1 MLLLIASISLLLSFV
16 SGYHTAAECTDA
28 TSAPYLP
35 TFHVLS
41 NVTRAGPNAVA
52 APLNDANAVFVYK
65 GVFHTFNQCV
75 NASAPKRPCAV
86 SPGFS
91 LQPVSWCHH
100 VSDDGAHWRTVAP
113 AVEPLPWEAQG
124 PCDGTLSFPNGQPVM
139 LFSWD
144 CACPRTGHDF
154 ARLATAHA
162 VDPEDPY
169 LIEWVRG
176 GNVTF
181 FGGEAAAFPGQIWLA
196 ADGSH
201 YSFIGSLGGAGPW
214 ARWAAPLTAA
224 PAFLN
229 WTLADADFVRPAGVV
244 RHGMTGPLFGPIPGA
259 SSAASGGGGPTH
271 MINANIG
278 TAFFLGT
285 FDATLECFNTTSPDA
300 QWIDVGAGGTP
311 FGPSSHWAA
320 ASNGNDHGDTRALW
334 VAWSQLSQASSLS
347 LIRSL
352 TYDVRSARLVS
363 YPISEYQV
371 LRNRTFLTDAD
382 VGVLPPGTLHTLP
395 QLPPEAG
402 GAFDMLTT
410 FALTSLDAVEGF
422 GLAARAPP
430 TGPEGAAFFIQF
442 AVAPAAADGSRAVN
456 VSGRMG
462 YLDDVAGKPVCS
474 GDIGCPSNTTVL
486 LSGEDELRVRLL
498 VDRPIV
504 EVFVN
509 EGRFAWS
516 VDADYWPVEARVPQ
530 EIAQYNAQNSSIH
543 FYHHGV
549 VGTPS
554 LHIRNVSLWG
564 MACGWV

>member
-1 MLLLIASISLLLSFV
+1 MQLLIAAISLISFV
-16 SGYHTAAECTDA
+16 GGDAAECSDA

-41 NVTRAGPNAVA
+41 NVTRAGPNAEA

-75 NASAPKRPCAV
+75 NATAPKRPCTLM
-86 SPGFS
+86 PGFN
-91 LQPVSWCHH
+91 LAPVSWCHH

-113 AVEPLPWEAQG
+113 AIEPLPWEAQG
-124 PCDGTLSFPNGQPVM
+124 PCDGTLSFPGGQPVV

-162 VDPEDPY
+162 VNPEDPY

-181 FGGEAAAFPGQIWLA
+181 FGGAAAFPGHIWLA

-201 YSFIGSLGGAGPW
+201 YSFVGSLSGVGPW
-214 ARWAAPLTAA
+214 ARWVAPLSAS

-229 WTLADADFVRPAGVV
+229 WTLADADFVRPAGLV
-244 RHGMTGPLFGPIPGA
+244 HYAMTGPLFGPIPGA
-259 SSAASGGGGPTH
+259 TGTGTGTGPTH
-271 MINANIG
+271 MINANTG
-278 TAFFLGT
+278 TAFYLGT
-285 FDATLECFNTTSPDA
+285 FDEALECFTATSPDA

-311 FGPSSHWAA
+311 YGPSSHWAA
-320 ASNGNDHGDTRALW
+320 ASNGNADGDARSLW
-334 VAWSQLSQASSLS
+334 VAWASLSQASSLS

-352 TYDVRSARLVS
+352 SYDTSSARLVS
-363 YPISEYQV
+363 YPISEYEA

-382 VGVLPPGTLHTLP
+382 LGVLMPGTLHTLP

-410 FALTSLDAVEGF
+410 FALTSPDAVEGF

-430 TGPEGAAFFIQF
+430 SGPDNAAFFIEF

-462 YLDDVAGKPVCS
+462 YLDNVGGKPVCF
-474 GDIGCPSNTTVL
+474 GDTGCPSNTTFL
-486 LSGEDELRVRLL
+486 LQGEDELRVRLL

-516 VDADYWPVEARVPQ
+516 VDADYWPSEARVPRQ
-530 EIAQYNAQNSSIH
+530 IAQYNAQNSSIH
-543 FYHHGV
+543 FYHHGA
-549 VGTPS
+549 VGMPA
-554 LHIRNVSLWG
+554 LQIRNVSLWG
-564 MACGWV
+564 MACGWGV